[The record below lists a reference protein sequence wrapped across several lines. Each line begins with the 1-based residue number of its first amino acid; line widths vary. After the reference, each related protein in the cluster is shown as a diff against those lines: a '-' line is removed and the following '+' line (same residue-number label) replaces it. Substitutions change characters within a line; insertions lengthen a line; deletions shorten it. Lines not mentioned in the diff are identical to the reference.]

1 MDDGQL
7 RITRVLDPAY
17 VADLRSC
24 SVDELRA
31 KHAECLELETEASYV
46 RRLAQARID
55 ILEAEVE
62 RRASGESVEDL
73 VRKLP
78 QILAD
83 AGPRAAPAASRLP
96 LQMAPTRDG
105 EWTAQ
110 LEVFDGTL
118 VNLPNLSDDGLRKAI
133 DDLKT
138 LERAVSDQ
146 RRALHDV
153 IDRVDLGLA
162 ERLSSAHDQ

>member
-1 MDDGQL
+1 MDDGQQ
-7 RITRVLDPAY
+7 RVARVLDPAY
-17 VADLRSC
+17 VAGLDTC
-24 SVDELRA
+24 SVDELHA
-31 KHAECLELETEASYV
+31 KHAECIELETEASYV

-55 ILEAEVE
+55 ILEAEVD
-62 RRASGESVEDL
+62 RRVSGESVEDL

-96 LQMAPTRDG
+96 LQMAPTHDG

-110 LEVFDGTL
+110 LQAFEGTL
-118 VNLPNLSDDGLRKAI
+118 VNLPNLSDDGLRQAI
-133 DDLKT
+133 DDLKA

-146 RRALHDV
+146 RRALFDV
-153 IDRVDLGLA
+153 IDRVELGLA
-162 ERLSSAHDQ
+162 ERLSAAHDQ